1 MAMAS
6 SERMEPKFKEEA
18 EAPSITQGSSNTN
31 FRQTASK
38 IGEKVA
44 DQTAKKVASTIAYG
58 M

>member
-1 MAMAS
+1 MAS

-58 M
+58 K